1 MTNLF
6 VDEGSRRQGL
16 SSHCAV
22 VTRPQLRL
30 HCATH
35 SKQLAV
41 SRTKRSEQVRDSPA
55 LSSVI
60 VVCWPFVELHCQ
72 MYIGDVKV
80 KPLKLSIVIKR
91 GTQTLASDDSGKRQ
105 TEKKVLSDQQ
115 GTNQRPD

>member
-16 SSHCAV
+16 CSHCAV

-30 HCATH
+30 NCATH

-72 MYIGDVKV
+72 MYIGDVK
-80 KPLKLSIVIKR
+80 PLKLSIVIKR
-91 GTQTLASDDSGKRQ
+91 GTQTLASDDLRKSQ
-105 TEKKVLSDQQ
+105 TEKKVLSDQLRS
-115 GTNQRPD
+115 NQSTE

>member
-91 GTQTLASDDSGKRQ
+91 GTQTLASDDSRKSQ
-105 TEKKVLSDQQ
+105 TEKKVLSDQLRS
-115 GTNQRPD
+115 NQSTE